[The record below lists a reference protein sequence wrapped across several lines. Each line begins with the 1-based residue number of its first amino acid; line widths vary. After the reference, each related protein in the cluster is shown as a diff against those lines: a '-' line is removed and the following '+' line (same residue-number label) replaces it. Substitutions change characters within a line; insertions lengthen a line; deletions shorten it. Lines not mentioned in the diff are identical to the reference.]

1 MRGFLKMLLPMLLI
15 VGPLPAAA
23 SEDCPSSTSGDG
35 LLREL
40 RQTMAAR
47 APGCVS
53 VDVMPL
59 DAIWLS
65 EIDASRHSFSNLSV
79 SADGTTFAAAVVERA
94 AGGASRVARVVRGRI
109 SQLQLVPVSSRR
121 IMPGERVSAGDIRM
135 VHLDIRQVP
144 PNAITVARELEGLE
158 PRWPVAPNAVMTRA
172 QLKAPAMIERG
183 DIVTAEYRANNIEL
197 TTKVIADESGSR
209 GQVIR
214 VRNPSSNKTIQGRI
228 SDVARVTID

>member
-1 MRGFLKMLLPMLLI
+1 MLFRSDQILRISVLI
-15 VGPLPAAA
+15 VLKLLVTWNGGRLWVFFNGNGRAAA
-23 SEDCPSSTSGDG
+23 KIFPRHRVRKGAGSGQFCD
-35 LLREL
+35 
-40 RQTMAAR
+40 
-47 APGCVS
+47 
-53 VDVMPL
+53 
-59 DAIWLS
+59 
-65 EIDASRHSFSNLSV
+65 
-79 SADGTTFAAAVVERA
+79 ERA
-94 AGGASRVARVVRGRI
+94 AGGASRVARVVRGQI
-109 SQLQLVPVSSRR
+109 SQMQLVPVSARR